1 VESWVDAMLG
11 VLGTTA
17 LLLDNG
23 PDDTWGKPRERAVL
37 ATLVVHA
44 GQVVPI
50 DKLLRWVW
58 PQDKPMPQNPGPTFN
73 TYATRIRRA
82 LERLPSPPKLRAGQG
97 GYTLEMDRSLID
109 FHQFRDLVAEA
120 RKHVADEPSTVV
132 DMVDA
137 ALWLWRGLPLAD
149 LASAPALAWRERMLQ
164 NEWLA
169 AQTIRVQA
177 LLDLGR
183 HDEVIAA
190 LDDVQADYPN
200 DVQLATLRLTA
211 LYGRR
216 RFEDATRYY
225 LVTRRRFRDDG
236 DDQAAHHLRQHY
248 ATLAADHTVSTGPQ
262 PTAVP
267 RQLQHDVLDF
277 VGRREQLAALD
288 EVGADQTGVL
298 ILDGPG
304 GVGKTALAVHW
315 AHRVRSRFVDGDLF
329 VDLCGF
335 SDRATVDPATVVDD
349 FLVALGQSPD
359 PTLSRR
365 QREQLL
371 SRLLADRR
379 TLVVLDNARDTA
391 QVRNLV
397 AILSSSL
404 VIVTSRQRLST
415 LRAAT
420 GARRISVPPMTT
432 AESAE
437 LLSVQARSRIA
448 DDHRLVDLCGGLP
461 LMITVLA
468 EDLAGRTAAQLV
480 DFAARLN
487 RRKLLVAVG
496 EHGDGAPPGAAC
508 FAASYRALAVP
519 ERRLFRLL
527 SLHPGPDIS
536 AEAAYACDGRTPT
549 ETMRS
554 LVRLTGANV
563 LQQNE
568 LERYRLHDLLA
579 EFGAQRLDADESPAA
594 RHTAHV
600 RMLDFYVA
608 AATEAAGTAYSDY
621 VAPPNQSDGRP
632 IRFADAA
639 EALTWFHRERTNLT
653 AVIRQAHETSCYD
666 HVWRL
671 ADPVAMYFARSGCTI
686 EAKAV
691 HELAASAARLVGD
704 AGGEASALLDLGMAL
719 LDLGEL
725 DQAKE
730 RLDAALSLVEAAGL
744 DRGIASVLHQL
755 GRLATVRGDSSAA
768 LRHFSRGLAI
778 AESIEDFQGVS
789 WFHCGIG
796 RVLRGIDRHDEAR
809 THLHKAEWQATRIG
823 ERSAEASCLVELGA
837 LFREL
842 GDHATAAGY
851 CERALAISEGIPDLA
866 EVARFCVL
874 LCDINRE
881 RRHFDKAVRYGRRAV
896 EVLRG
901 SQNLASQADAAEKLG
916 DALHESGE
924 RDEAVL
930 VWRQAADLHEYTGAV
945 GRSTG
950 VHHKLDDVFLGQDR
964 TVPLARGSSTDHRI
978 VTEPPQWVVQ
988 PGMPHSDG

>member
-1 VESWVDAMLG
+1 MLG
-11 VLGTTA
+11 ILGTTA
-17 LLLDNG
+17 LLLDGG

-50 DKLLRWVW
+50 EKLLRWVW
-58 PQDKPMPQNPGPTFN
+58 PHDKPVPQNPGPTFS

-82 LERLPSPPKLRAGQG
+82 LERLPSPPTLRAGQG
-97 GYTLEMDRSLID
+97 GYRLELDRSRID
-109 FHQFRDLVAEA
+109 FFRFKDLVAEA
-120 RKHVADEPSTVV
+120 RKHIAEDPGRVV
-132 DMVDA
+132 DMIEA
-137 ALWLWRGLPLAD
+137 ALWLWRGMPLAD
-149 LASAPALAWRERMLQ
+149 LTSEPALAWRERTLQ

-169 AQTIRVQA
+169 AHTIRVQA

-236 DDQAAHHLRQHY
+236 DDQAANHLRQHN
-248 ATLAADHTVSTGPQ
+248 ATLAADNTVPTGPQ

-288 EVGADQTGVL
+288 EIGADQTGVL

-315 AHRVRSRFVDGDLF
+315 AHRVRSRFPDGDLF
-329 VDLCGF
+329 VNLCGF
-335 SDRATVDPATVVDD
+335 SDRATVDSATVVDD

-365 QREQLL
+365 QRDQLL

-379 TLVVLDNARDTA
+379 TLVVLDNARDTDH
-391 QVRNLV
+391 VRDLV
-397 AILSSSL
+397 GLLSSSL

-420 GARRISVPPMTT
+420 GARRISVAPMTP

-468 EDLAGRTAAQLV
+468 EDLAGRSAAQLV
-480 DFAARLN
+480 DFADRLN

-496 EHGDGAPPGAAC
+496 AHGDGAPPGEAC

-527 SLHPGPDIS
+527 SMHPGPDIS
-536 AEAAYACDGRTPT
+536 AEAAYACDGRSSM
-549 ETMRS
+549 EAMRS
-554 LVRLTGANV
+554 LVKLAGANV
-563 LQQNE
+563 LQQDE
-568 LERYRLHDLLA
+568 FERYRLHDLLA
-579 EFGAQRLDADESPAA
+579 EFGAQRLDIDEPADTRHAA
-594 RHTAHV
+594 LL
-600 RMLDFYVA
+600 RMLDFYVV

-621 VAPPNQSDGRP
+621 VAPPNQSDVRP
-632 IRFADAA
+632 IRFEDAE

-671 ADPVAMYFARSGCTI
+671 ADPVAMFFARAGCAI

-704 AGGEASALLDLGMAL
+704 RGGEASALLDLGIVL
-719 LDLGEL
+719 VDLGEHEP
-725 DQAKE
+725 AKE
-730 RLDAALSLVEAAGL
+730 RLDAALSLVESAGL
-744 DRGIASVLHQL
+744 DRGISTVLHQL
-755 GRLATVRGDSSAA
+755 GRLATLRGDTAEA
-768 LRHFSRGLAI
+768 LRHFNRGLAI
-778 AESIEDFQGVS
+778 AENVEDYQGVS
-789 WFHCGIG
+789 WFHRGIG
-796 RVLRGIDRHDEAR
+796 RVLRGIDRLDEAR

-823 ERSAEASCLVELGA
+823 ERSAQASSLVELGE

-851 CERALAISEGIPDLA
+851 CERALAISESIPDLA

-874 LCDINRE
+874 LCEINKE

-901 SQNLASQADAAEKLG
+901 SQNLASQATAAETLG
-916 DALHESGE
+916 DALHASGE

-930 VWRQAADLHEYTGAV
+930 VWRQATHLHEYTGAV
-945 GRSTG
+945 GRATR
-950 VHHKLDDVFLGQDR
+950 VHHKIDDMFLGQDR
-964 TVPLARGSSTDHRI
+964 TVPLARDDSADHGI
-978 VTEPPQWVVQ
+978 VNDPPQWVVQ
-988 PGMPHSDG
+988 PGTQHTDG